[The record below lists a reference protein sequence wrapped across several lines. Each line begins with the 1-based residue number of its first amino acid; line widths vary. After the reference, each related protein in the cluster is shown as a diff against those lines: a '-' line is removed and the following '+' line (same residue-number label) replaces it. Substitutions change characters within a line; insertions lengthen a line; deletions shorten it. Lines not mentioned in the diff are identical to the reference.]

1 MYILGILI
9 SNIYKEVVRKMKYD
23 KPTLAMFMGA
33 LSTIPYEIV
42 TRILMT
48 FGFAK
53 YSVYQLTSFM
63 ITLDRPNAILGAI
76 YSIILGCVL
85 SLVFYYA
92 LKFLNHDYFIVKSI
106 GISLLNWLTLEVIF
120 MWLIEGRNF
129 IPPRPINDYYS
140 EMIGSIV
147 FGITLGLLFRYYLFK
162 GYKKSTS

>member
-1 MYILGILI
+1 
-9 SNIYKEVVRKMKYD
+9 MKYD

-63 ITLDRPNAILGAI
+63 ITLDRPNVILGAI
-76 YSIILGCVL
+76 YSIILGSLL

-92 LKFLNHDYFIVKSI
+92 LKFLDHDYFIVKSI

-129 IPPRPINDYYS
+129 IPHRPINDYYS

-162 GYKKSTS
+162 GYNRSTS